1 MKGTHSRLYKELKN
15 SPDYNEQKLGNL
27 LEQLFKKKHVDA
39 NYFTERDGIIIMKH
53 ISKKLADIHDNCEE
67 TLKLVA
73 ILKNNPPIH
82 RF

>member
-1 MKGTHSRLYKELKN
+1 
-15 SPDYNEQKLGNL
+15 
-27 LEQLFKKKHVDA
+27 
-39 NYFTERDGIIIMKH
+39 MKH

-82 RF
+82 SFSLKIKHLEKKYL